1 MFKDDFKF
9 RYKGIPFAVYKAESY
24 FNETVV
30 LSHEHAEIEVI
41 TIVSGEAHFYIGGNA
56 YKGVKGDVIIIPP
69 YHLHR
74 IVIPNTTHTV
84 YNCVCFD
91 INIISDEEIKKGF
104 LTQTL
109 NVPFLINNSVAFAS
123 KLYNYQV
130 NAFNAY
136 ESQNKGWELEV
147 IGNLSLFFATLKS
160 NDCFKKADLQ
170 KNEKDF
176 SKSVIDYLNDNFK
189 ERITSQTIANHL
201 FITNSY
207 FCRKFKQTFK
217 DTFSNYLNAFRLEK
231 AKTLLAHTSKQISQI
246 ANDCGFESNSYFGK
260 TFKEFYG
267 VTPLNYRKKV
277 GL

>member
-24 FNETVV
+24 YNETVV

-41 TIVSGEAHFYIGGNA
+41 TIVSGEADFYIGGNVH
-56 YKGVKGDVIIIPP
+56 KGVKGDVIIIPP
-69 YHLHR
+69 YNLHR
-74 IVIPNTTHTV
+74 IVIPSTVHTI

-91 INIISDEEIKKGF
+91 LKLIQDETVTKGF

-109 NVPFLINNSVAFAS
+109 NVPFLINDNLPYAS
-123 KLYNYQV
+123 SLYNYQV
-130 NAFNAY
+130 TAFNAY
-136 ESQNKGWELEV
+136 EEQKNGWELEV

-160 NDCFKKADLQ
+160 NDCFKKVNLQ
-170 KNEKDF
+170 KDEKDF
-176 SKSVIDYLNDNFK
+176 SKSVIDYINDNFK

-207 FCRKFKQTFK
+207 FCRKFKKTFK

-231 AKTLLAHTSKQISQI
+231 AKTLLTHTNKQISQI
-246 ANDCGFESNSYFGK
+246 ASDCGFESNSYFGK
-260 TFKEFYG
+260 TFKEIYG